1 MSAIRN
7 IINNGLAISV
17 ESLIA
22 SLLTPVFSWAACA
35 GSSPIW
41 NTTADYASVS
51 SCVSQASPGD
61 TINVVAGGDAA
72 GPFTYIALWRGQ

>member
-1 MSAIRN
+1 VVTQN
-7 IINNGLAISV
+7 ILTMRFTKIVLSIIALLLAPIV
-17 ESLIA
+17 
-22 SLLTPVFSWAACA
+22 SWAACS

-51 SCVSQASPGD
+51 SCLSKASPGD
-61 TINVVAGGDAA
+61 TINVDAGGDAA